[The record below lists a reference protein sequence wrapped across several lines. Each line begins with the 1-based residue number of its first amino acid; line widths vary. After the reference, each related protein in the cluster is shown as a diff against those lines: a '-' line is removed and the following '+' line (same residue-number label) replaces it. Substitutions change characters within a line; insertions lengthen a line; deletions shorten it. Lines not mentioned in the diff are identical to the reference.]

1 MSQDVVVFSFESKNV
16 RTLTIDGE
24 TFFRASDVSAALS
37 MRSPDLVR
45 NIDEEEDVRKV
56 HTLTEGGQQ
65 EVSYFSEAGL
75 YTVLLRSN
83 KAEAKPFRR
92 WVTREVLPAIRKQG
106 FYMSEQLKEE
116 LVRKEQVI
124 LALQADRKKR
134 KSPRLR
140 VPNFNVF
147 EGHEPKWELQ
157 SITNLTDPMK
167 TLGLLRK
174 TISQI
179 EGLRKLA
186 ESYRQTLGIS
196 ES

>member
-16 RTLTIDGE
+16 RTLTIEGE
-24 TFFRASDVSAALS
+24 TFFRASDVAAVLGVQTNGLLS
-37 MRSPDLVR
+37 RIPAKEISQADL
-45 NIDEEEDVRKV
+45 
-56 HTLTEGGQQ
+56 LSEGGVQKTKFLR
-65 EVSYFSEAGL
+65 ESGL
-75 YTVLLRSN
+75 YRAVLRSD
-83 KAEAKPFRR
+83 KAEAEPFID
-92 WVTREVLPAIRKQG
+92 WVTNEVLPAIRKQG

>member
-1 MSQDVVVFSFESKNV
+1 METSIVFVSGANNEPMVSSRVVAEKFGKEHRRVLQGV
-16 RTLTIDGE
+16 REQVI
-24 TFFRASDVSAALS
+24 
-37 MRSPDLVR
+37 
-45 NIDEEEDVRKV
+45 
-56 HTLTEGGQQ
+56 
-65 EVSYFSEAGL
+65 
-75 YTVLLRSN
+75 
-83 KAEAKPFRR
+83 PF
-92 WVTREVLPAIRKQG
+92 L
-106 FYMSEQLKEE
+106 SEQFSQHHFVLATYVDEQGKPRQEILMTKDGFMLVAMSFTGPEAIAWKVRFIDAFNQAIGSISELREE
-116 LVRKEQVI
+116 LTRKEQVI